1 MDTLEI
7 FIVKTNKMEGDNT
20 LFLGYINDHYKDL
33 YYKYRQFCKEKQY
46 EWDEDI
52 FEDTILK
59 CYETIT
65 KKGKLKDTSPQ
76 GLENYFFI
84 SFKTNIQREKQYARN
99 MKRDLNYSTEKVA
112 QAYEDWYNSY
122 HTSSSEKLKSDLWKD
137 FATLYIMTRVEE
149 AFDSEH
155 FYLFKL
161 KHLCGLTYSQVC
173 QRANIKGCRQ
183 KILEVKQWLK
193 ENITKDEIKDA
204 YHTLYGDLL

>member
-1 MDTLEI
+1 MEDSRK
-7 FIVKTNKMEGDNT
+7 FIE
-20 LFLGYINDHYKDL
+20 YINAHYKDL

-52 FEDTILK
+52 FQETILK

-65 KKGKLKDTSPQ
+65 KKGELKDTTSQ
-76 GLENYFFI
+76 GIENYFFI
-84 SFKTNIQREKQYARN
+84 AFKVNVKREKQYARN
-99 MKRDLNYSTEKVA
+99 MKRDLNYTTEKVA

-122 HTSSSEKLKSDLWKD
+122 HTSSNEKLKSDLWKD

-183 KILEVKQWLK
+183 KILDVKAWLK
-193 ENITKDEIKDA
+193 DNITKDEIKEA
-204 YHTLYGDLL
+204 YYALYGDLL